1 MSVCVRGEIK
11 IRRSNAP
18 TGLYSALATE
28 YSKIVKEFPI
38 EIQVFPDL
46 DAAEEWISE

>member
-1 MSVCVRGEIK
+1 MSICHGRF
-11 IRRSNAP
+11 
-18 TGLYSALATE
+18 TTFQTYLYIYGRPRFSP
-28 YSKIVKEFPI
+28 KEFPI